1 MDIITYCIEERRI
14 DRSGNTIRTEGRF
27 ATRDRDGGLRTFAA
41 MAATCPTRYQPG
53 SGRRLVLVTRGGDR

>member
-41 MAATCPTRYQPG
+41 ARPTRYRPG
-53 SGRRLVLVTRGGDR
+53 SGFRLVLVTRGGDR